1 MAHAGT
7 SSRFVRSVGGELVSS
22 TITDAKAM
30 RIEMLRRVSK
40 PKIHWHFRQPELTL
54 FWFKKG
60 CVSLRGTI
68 DGRPVD
74 FGFSAKSS
82 LAIFP
87 AQAEIQGEWV
97 VGPMLDYTVIFLD
110 PAFVKERLQT
120 DIDTPRVAFS
130 HDQLTRGLSELC
142 REAASPDNVFGLFAE
157 GWGSQALAHMAR
169 ITRGAGSDKAVQRG
183 SLSDRTLRRLDEY
196 VRANLAR
203 NLSLSDLSGIA
214 SLSKRHFLRAFQER
228 IGATPYRYVLNLR
241 IEEAKRRL
249 SESED
254 SVTDVAL
261 AAGFS
266 HSQHFSTAFRNATG
280 MTPSTFRK
288 RYLS

>member
-1 MAHAGT
+1 MAYAGT
-7 SSRFVRSVGGELVSS
+7 SPRYVRSVGGELVSS
-22 TITDAKAM
+22 TITDANAM
-30 RIEMLRRVSK
+30 RIEMLQRVSR
-40 PKIHWHFRQPELTL
+40 PRMHWHFRQPELTL

-60 CVSLRGTI
+60 CANLRGTI

-74 FGFSAKSS
+74 FRFSAKSN

-97 VGPMLDYTVIFLD
+97 VEPMLDYTVVFLD
-110 PAFVKERLQT
+110 TAFVKQRLPT

-130 HDQLTRGLSELC
+130 HDQLTRGLAELC

-169 ITRGAGSDKAVQRG
+169 ITRILGSEKAAERG
-183 SLSDRTLRRLDEY
+183 TLPGRTLRRLEEY
-196 VRANLAR
+196 VRSNLAQPI
-203 NLSLSDLSGIA
+203 SLSDLSDVAG
-214 SLSKRHFLRAFQER
+214 LSKRHFLRVFQETV
-228 IGATPYRYVLNLR
+228 GATPYRYVLGLR

-249 SESED
+249 SESEE

-266 HSQHFSTAFRNATG
+266 HSQHFSTAFRTATG
-280 MTPSTFRK
+280 MTPSTFR
-288 RYLS
+288 RQHLS